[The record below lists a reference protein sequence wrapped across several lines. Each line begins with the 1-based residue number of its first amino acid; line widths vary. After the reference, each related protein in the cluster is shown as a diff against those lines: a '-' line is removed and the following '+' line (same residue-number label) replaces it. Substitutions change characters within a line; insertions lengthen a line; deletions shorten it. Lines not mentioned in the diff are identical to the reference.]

1 MRVYHF
7 IYILQI
13 TNKRRA
19 FFTNSSYYQRSSH
32 WFTWLHQF
40 SHVWA
45 FVGDAFAAASHLL
58 NNASARAIRSTRGRQ
73 RIESAHTYDH
83 RVAHLLPWVK
93 EVFGLG
99 DSSNS
104 SNSSSDHGM
113 DVSEG
118 SSLSSSSSRSHSFPV
133 DFPAEPVQRPN
144 IPSVLL
150 LCELPTPN
158 PNPNHGAFP
167 RGWDLPLHLGWL
179 PALARLERAG
189 LYRVIL
195 RGVAAEDWVNGSF
208 LAARASAHDGGA
220 RGDGSGGGRER
231 KVGSSGEGGNAE
243 ASLPF
248 EGHALVLLRASP
260 SHPAARAL
268 AEAARRHPPFVYQT
282 AAATSADTTS
292 ADNSAQLP
300 PDAATAATSSSRSAP
315 QWRARSA
322 VGLLVPRTRSVA
334 TSESLREAYDE
345 FDLVA
350 EDGVH
355 ADAVSSGAN
364 EEDGRS
370 EDNALVLPHP
380 RHKLRF
386 LAIDVGAM
394 RERSEGWDDQFYA
407 TGSDS
412 SGGSSS
418 PKWDHAAVVE
428 SELDLIR
435 AADRLCGPSF
445 ASSRRAVFVVGV
457 IPNSDEVDDHSS
469 SSSSGGKSATG
480 NGGNFTHAAAA
491 AAPALSALRSCGV
504 HIVNV
509 PRPEALPALLRTT
522 SSVEVLANQAT
533 VLLAALAA
541 GTRATVGKEEDGEG
555 EGDVDG
561 SRQCSPH
568 DNGINS
574 DGGVGL
580 NGDCD
585 YDAYSAERLGASSTG
600 LSRVYPSLT
609 ALLASE
615 IAKAAAGQP
624 PLAQFDVPPLRQENT
639 AETFF
644 STSNSGHS
652 DSSSSSAASNDAGT
666 HAAAAAGS
674 SIPFLPPPALKLLAA
689 LNAAAFGV
697 RAAAGI
703 TFVHPSGPNA
713 TISREACYEAAAAA
727 AAAAASSANEGGG
740 VRIGV
745 RVAVSG
751 FRTPADG
758 VWCLRVDHSEVACF
772 GDHAFDAEVFP
783 GFIKCSCWP
792 FLILTHAIF

>member
-104 SNSSSDHGM
+104 SNSSSSSDHGM

-469 SSSSGGKSATG
+469 SSSSGG
-480 NGGNFTHAAAA
+480 NFTHAAAA
-491 AAPALSALRSCGV
+491 AAPAVSALRSCGV
-504 HIVNV
+504 HTVNM

-541 GTRATVGKEEDGEG
+541 GTRATVGKEEDDR
-555 EGDVDG
+555 EGDENVNG
-561 SRQCSPH
+561 NRQCSQH
-568 DNGINS
+568 ENS
-574 DGGVGL
+574 NNIVGGVGL
-580 NGDCD
+580 NGGCD
-585 YDAYSAERLGASSTG
+585 HDSYRNESLGASSSSSKCQT
-600 LSRVYPSLT
+600 RAYPSLT

-624 PLAQFDVPPLRQENT
+624 PLAQFDVPPLRQEDT
-639 AETFF
+639 AET
-644 STSNSGHS
+644 SSSASSSGQG
-652 DSSSSSAASNDAGT
+652 DSSGSSSAASNDAGT
-666 HAAAAAGS
+666 YAAAAAGS

-727 AAAAASSANEGGG
+727 AAAAASSGSNGGGG